1 MGEDLSSSNT
11 KLEDVSSQDLSS
23 SHDDSLP
30 SHNDSKNESQ
40 PEVSIKTEKET
51 DPKYAW
57 MDRSR
62 TSEEFELSLEIN
74 DKEFLETVKK
84 EYRSSSPS
92 WANQKFKFPVKKEK
106 SEKKIEERV
115 EERIEVEGEKNMER
129 SVSVRKRMQDE
140 IKKEKDEKSDK
151 LDIKEEKSEAKK
163 AEEPNINTQDSL
175 ELLKLKGES
184 LRRKDRQYRSSKDDL
199 NTSNEREGS
208 KEERRREHRSGSK
221 TLEKEDDKGE
231 RRKKEKEMKNYV
243 KRMKKGGGGEKLM
256 KKGGNWKKSRG
267 LKRTKEEKRKG
278 WRNVIGRIV
287 KRGKLRRRRENVLKR
302 KIAEKGKS

>member
-1 MGEDLSSSNT
+1 MG
-11 KLEDVSSQDLSS
+11 
-23 SHDDSLP
+23 
-30 SHNDSKNESQ
+30 
-40 PEVSIKTEKET
+40 
-51 DPKYAW
+51 
-57 MDRSR
+57 SR

-115 EERIEVEGEKNMER
+115 EERIEVDGDKNMER

-151 LDIKEEKSEAKK
+151 LDIKEEKSEA
-163 AEEPNINTQDSL
+163 EEPNINTHDSL

-199 NTSNEREGS
+199 NTSEREGS
-208 KEERRREHRSGSK
+208 KEERRREHRSG
-221 TLEKEDDKGE
+221 
-231 RRKKEKEMKNYV
+231 
-243 KRMKKGGGGEKLM
+243 
-256 KKGGNWKKSRG
+256 
-267 LKRTKEEKRKG
+267 
-278 WRNVIGRIV
+278 
-287 KRGKLRRRRENVLKR
+287 
-302 KIAEKGKS
+302 